1 MTWHAKI
8 GSAAWLGAALA
19 IAAGTAGAAELKPW
33 RHGTLDAK
41 SDAGILFMVG
51 QGFAEKQGLKLEIVQ
66 FHNDIV
72 EIQALLA
79 GEIDS
84 YESSPGSA
92 LLAASRGADVKIV
105 GCNWPVLPH
114 ALFVRDEIKSVADLK
129 GKTIAVSAPGSLPD
143 IFARAALAK
152 FHVPADEVR
161 FAALGND
168 PDRYK
173 AVVAGVAQATVVSRQ
188 FEPVAEKQG
197 VKLLV
202 SAQEA
207 LPDDV
212 RLCTQMTGKTLAT
225 RGDDAVR
232 FLAADI
238 AALRYAMTHRDE
250 ALKLTRELTN
260 EKPDDP
266 RAPYIYDWAVKSHA
280 VDPEMSIP
288 AEKLAAME
296 KVLVDLGKI
305 AKPFD
310 IKMMIDASP
319 REKALGVVGKSA
331 WAK

>member
-1 MTWHAKI
+1 MVWRTKMNWI
-8 GSAAWLGAALA
+8 ALA
-19 IAAGTAGAAELKPW
+19 GLALALAQPVRAAELKPW

-41 SDAGILFMVG
+41 SDAGILFMVA
-51 QGFAEKQGLKLEIVQ
+51 QGFAEKQGLKLEILQ

-92 LLAASRGADVKIV
+92 ILAASRGGDVKIV

-152 FHVPADEVR
+152 FNVPASEVQ
-161 FAALGND
+161 FASLGND

-212 RLCTQMTGKTLAT
+212 RLCTQMTGKTLST
-225 RGDDAVR
+225 RHDDAIH
-232 FLAADI
+232 FLAADM
-238 AALRYAMTHRDE
+238 AGLRHAMTHREE
-250 ALKLTRELTN
+250 ALKLTAELAKT
-260 EKPDDP
+260 KPDDP
-266 RAPYIYDWAVKSHA
+266 RSAYIYDWAVKSHA
-280 VDPEMSIP
+280 VDPEMAIP
-288 AEKLAAME
+288 AHKLAEME
-296 KVLVDLGKI
+296 KVLVGLGKV

-310 IKMMIDASP
+310 IHAMIDASV
-319 REKALGVVGKSA
+319 REKALALAFGGH
-331 WAK
+331 

>member
-1 MTWHAKI
+1 MNRAR
-8 GSAAWLGAALA
+8 A
-19 IAAGTAGAAELKPW
+19 IAATAASFLIVASASGAAELKTW

-51 QGFAEKQGLKLEIVQ
+51 QGFAEKQGLKLEILQ

-79 GEIDS
+79 GELDS

-105 GCNWPVLPH
+105 GCGWPGLPH
-114 ALFVRDEIKSVADLK
+114 ALFVRSDINSVAALK

-143 IFARAALAK
+143 IFARAVLAQ
-152 FHVPADEVR
+152 HHLPASDVH
-161 FAALGND
+161 FANLGND

-173 AVVAGVAQATVVSRQ
+173 SIVAGVAQATVVSRQ

-197 VKLLV
+197 VKILV

-207 LPDDV
+207 MPNDV
-212 RLCTQMTGKTLAT
+212 RLCTEITAKTLAA
-225 RGDDAVR
+225 RHADAVH
-232 FLAADI
+232 FLAAEI
-238 AALRYAMTHRDE
+238 AAHRYALSHRDA
-250 ALKLTRELTN
+250 ALKLTQELTHVSA
-260 EKPDDP
+260 DDP

-280 VDPEMSIP
+280 VDPEFSLP
-288 AEKLAAME
+288 ADKLAFME
-296 KVLVDLGKI
+296 EELVKLGNI

-310 IKMMIDASP
+310 VKTMLDGSVRKDAL
-319 REKALGVVGKSA
+319 AGLGS
-331 WAK
+331 

>member
-1 MTWHAKI
+1 MAWRTTI
-8 GSAAWLGAALA
+8 GVLALGAIALGVFA
-19 IAAGTAGAAELKPW
+19 SAGAAEPKPW

-92 LLAASRGADVKIV
+92 MLAASRGGDVKIV
-105 GCNWPVLPH
+105 GCNWPILPH

-152 FHVPADEVR
+152 FNVPADEVR

-225 RGDDAVR
+225 RGDDAAR

-238 AALRYAMTHRDE
+238 ASLRYAMAHRDE
-250 ALKLTRELTN
+250 TLKLTRDLTN

-266 RAPYIYDWAVKSHA
+266 RAAYIFDWAAKVHA
-280 VDPEMSIP
+280 VDPEMAIP
-288 AEKLAAME
+288 ADKLAAME
-296 KVLVDLGKI
+296 TVLVDLGKV
-305 AKPFD
+305 ARPFD
-310 IKMMIDASP
+310 IKTMIDEAP
-319 REKALGVVGKSA
+319 RDKALGIVGKSA